1 MAAETFFNK
10 VSDDVLLIA
19 DQINSLVFGG
29 GDTSSSSEDASSSSS
44 SSTQQQQDSSSSSSS
59 PYSGMK
65 LDDIMDEIDVDNL
78 SEEELQQILK
88 EHHEETLNMMEHHS
102 PLKGIADSVLGDIV
116 DGQIGPQTPW
126 EHFDAFRSA
135 INWSEPFILAV
146 IGFQC
151 VMFCLCLYVSRK
163 DRGLLP
169 RVSALFVIGVLVRS
183 AEWFNTVAAEHW
195 ESFATQD
202 YFDSRGIFISI
213 FLSGPLLL
221 DSLMMLFMYVAEAG
235 QLLVEVKKR
244 EMKDKQKKKKKNN
257 KNTKKEQ

>member
-1 MAAETFFNK
+1 MAAEAFFNK

-29 GDTSSSSEDASSSSS
+29 SGGDTSSSSSSS
-44 SSTQQQQDSSSSSSS
+44 SSTQQQQQQESSSSSS

-88 EHHEETLNMMEHHS
+88 EHHEETVQMMDHS

-126 EHFDAFRSA
+126 EHFEAFRSA
-135 INWSEPFILAV
+135 INWTEPFIVAV
-146 IGFQC
+146 IGFQF

-169 RVSALFVIGVLVRS
+169 RISILFMIGVLVRS
-183 AEWFNTVAAEHW
+183 AEWLNTIAADHW

-244 EMKDKQKKKKKNN
+244 ELSDKQKKSKN
-257 KNTKKEQ
+257 KNKKKEQ